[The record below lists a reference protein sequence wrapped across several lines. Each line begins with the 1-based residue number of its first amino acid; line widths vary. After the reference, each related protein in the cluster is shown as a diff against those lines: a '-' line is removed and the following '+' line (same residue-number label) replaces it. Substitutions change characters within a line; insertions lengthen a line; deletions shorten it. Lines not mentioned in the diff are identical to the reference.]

1 MPRLPLLT
9 GSRVVVVNAPDDA
22 VVVRPPPPVE
32 PIADIAA
39 AVVDALRFPLAGAPL
54 EEAVPRNGRATIVVE
69 PPALPLPGAPR
80 DPRQAATAAA
90 VGELESLGIPTEL
103 DEAAAL
109 AVGGSLR
116 RLDLIDVVRGGISYY
131 AVEGVSV
138 GVHAVARAQYRSP
151 NSTDALAALKAAAK
165 AARHFTGTTITAAF
179 AGERLRVRVA
189 QLFVANLPL
198 FAFGLEVAPEASPD
212 DGRLELV
219 VNRWSGR
226 TALIPLLVYLRRG
239 THLESTKTNSWS
251 VERVTIDPGV
261 SPIVADS
268 TNLGRGPV
276 EVSVKPG
283 ALNLVAP

>member
-1 MPRLPLLT
+1 VEVLLLA
-9 GSRVVVVNAPDDA
+9 NANASGVGDDSLRDA
-22 VVVRPPPPVE
+22 R
-32 PIADIAA
+32 
-39 AVVDALRFPLAGAPL
+39 DALIGCGADV
-54 EEAVPRNGRATIVVE
+54 EAY
-69 PPALPLPGAPR
+69 
-80 DPRQAATAAA
+80 ATAAA
-90 VGELESLGIPTEL
+90 DDFRNALTRAAGRRIALLGGDGSLQAAVNLGFAACEFALLPAGGANNVATSLGIPTEL